1 MADFFMNDNF
11 CSVPAH
17 HQSIESTS
25 LAKINLGVQRKLFMD
40 DRTLESEFQALFA
53 EGKAFPAKQPL
64 IKNKLG
70 RLLTDNKSLLVGA
83 MAQSTCFNDAW
94 LDLMN
99 SFWGNLWKI
108 TTCDSAWC
116 DSKKVINRIRF
127 TLKKRIVD
135 REVKQRGYI
144 KFEEVPEDFEEVPKD
159 LDAADKRLRELNLLA
174 KATPRS
180 LDAPIGDDASM
191 TLADTIPARADN
203 ENFVWLRKL
212 VDDDADSELKD
223 MVMGIQPDLNAQNT
237 LQLFLDGHSWRDLAK
252 QFGVNEQTFSSFVN
266 RRCLK
271 LLKRLWDES
280 EKLQDEETLKKIQE
294 KSQANSETL

>member
-1 MADFFMNDNF
+1 
-11 CSVPAH
+11 
-17 HQSIESTS
+17 
-25 LAKINLGVQRKLFMD
+25 
-40 DRTLESEFQALFA
+40 
-53 EGKAFPAKQPL
+53 
-64 IKNKLG
+64 
-70 RLLTDNKSLLVGA
+70 
-83 MAQSTCFNDAW
+83 MAQSDHFHDGW

-127 TLKKRIVD
+127 TLKKRIFD

-144 KFEEVPEDFEEVPKD
+144 KFEEVPED

-191 TLADTIPARADN
+191 TLADMIPARADN

-212 VDDDADSELKD
+212 VDDDANSELKE

-237 LQLFLDGHSWRDLAK
+237 LQLFLDGHSWRDIAK
-252 QFGVNEQTFSSFVN
+252 QFGVNEQTFNSFVN

-280 EKLQDEETLKKIQE
+280 EKLRDEETLKKIQE
-294 KSQANSETL
+294 ESQANSETL